1 MTTPSQLRLTYAVHS
16 HILASKTSADISRL
30 DRHRGILFFS
40 NSRGLLKEGDMAPDF
55 SAKLTTGEV
64 ISLMDY
70 RGKKN
75 VVLFFYPKDFTSGCT
90 EEVCSFRDNYQ
101 ALQKYDAVL
110 LGVSADDEDSHRAFI
125 KQHGLPFPLVSDTDK
140 SIARAYGTATR
151 FMGLV
156 RGSKRVTYVIDRSG
170 RIQNVIHHEVL
181 IGKHIAGVV
190 FALKRLSN
198 ERD

>member
-1 MTTPSQLRLTYAVHS
+1 MSFLPK
-16 HILASKTSADISRL
+16 ILLIFLALIAIG
-30 DRHRGILFFS
+30 GILFFI
-40 NSRGLLKEGDMAPDF
+40 NSWGLLKEGDMAPEF
-55 SAKLTTGEV
+55 SAKLSTGEI
-64 ISLMDY
+64 ISLMEY

-90 EEVCSFRDNYQ
+90 KEVCSFRDNYQ

-125 KQHGLPFPLVSDTDK
+125 KQHSLPFPLVSDTDK

-156 RGSKRVTYVIDRSG
+156 QGSKRVTYVIDRSG
-170 RIQNVIHHEVL
+170 RIQNVTHHEVL
-181 IGKHIAGVV
+181 IGKHIAEVIE
-190 FALKRLSN
+190 ALKRLQ
-198 ERD
+198 